1 MSSAIKRSLNNIRNE
16 LDFLRESNVITEGCY
31 KEILMKLPNES
42 GSPHPP
48 PPPVLEY
55 VEALYNFEPQQD
67 GDLALEAGDK
77 IQVLEKP
84 SAEWYRGRLGN
95 QEGMFPSNYVKPA
108 SPSSLT
114 NKAHLAPPSYEQQKM
129 SPQVTAQSYQAPPP
143 QPMSYSPQP
152 VAYQVPTPMQ
162 PIPTQQYYQ
171 APPQQVV
178 EQPQQH
184 HSSNSAFKSFG
195 SKLGNAA
202 IFGAGATLGGDLVN
216 SIF

>member
-1 MSSAIKRSLNNIRNE
+1 M
-16 LDFLRESNVITEGCY
+16 ITEGVY
-31 KEILMKLPNES
+31 KELLSKLPDGHNS
-42 GSPHPP
+42 SSPHPP

-67 GDLALEAGDK
+67 GDLGFKAGDK

-95 QEGMFPSNYVKPA
+95 DEGMFPSNYVKPA

-114 NKAHLAPPSYEQQKM
+114 SKHLAPPSYEQQRI
-129 SPQVTAQSYQAPPP
+129 SPQATVQSQQSYQQPPMGYAAPPP
-143 QPMSYSPQP
+143 QPMAYAPAPAQP
-152 VAYQVPTPMQ
+152 V
-162 PIPTQQYYQ
+162 YQ

-178 EQPQQH
+178 VEQPQQQ
-184 HSSNSAFKSFG
+184 HSSHSGLKSFG

-202 IFGAGATLGGDLVN
+202 IFGAGATIGSDIVN